1 VEVKLRILIPLFFTF
16 LSVLPVHAQDDDLL
30 INLDRDFG
38 YALGS
43 EIQGVFTIHVSG
55 PQGLERVVFLI
66 DSRTLG
72 EDDEPPFQLQFDTG
86 SFELGNH
93 TLNVVGYTNDGRELN
108 SQLILVEFV
117 SPDRGWQTALRILL
131 PVAGVTLVAVLL
143 SALFPFLF
151 GRPKGKDLPLGTPR
165 SYGLLG
171 GTICPKCSRPFGMH
185 VYGLNLVAGKWDRCP
200 YCARWS
206 LVRRVSS
213 AELAA
218 AEAAE
223 LVLSAEESPVSTLSE
238 EEKLRKSLEDSRFQ
252 DS

>member
-1 VEVKLRILIPLFFTF
+1 VEVKLRILLTLFLTF
-16 LSVLPVHAQDDDLL
+16 LSVLLVHAQEEELL
-30 INLDRDFG
+30 ISLDRDFG

-55 PQGLERVVFLI
+55 PQDLERVVFLI
-66 DSRTLG
+66 DSRPLG

-86 SFELGNH
+86 SFDFGNH
-93 TLNVVGYTNDGRELN
+93 TINAVGYTNDARELN

-131 PVAGVTLVAVLL
+131 PVTGVTLVAVLL

-151 GRPKGKDLPLGTPR
+151 GRLKGKDLPLGTPR

-200 YCARWS
+200 YCGRWS
-206 LVRRVSS
+206 LIRRVSS

-252 DS
+252 DF